1 MVQKCRKIKK
11 MTDYLQEF
19 LHHNKNQCVSYSNK
33 IVI

>member
-11 MTDYLQEF
+11 VTNYLQEF
-19 LHHNKNQCVSYSNK
+19 LHHNKNRRVSYLNK